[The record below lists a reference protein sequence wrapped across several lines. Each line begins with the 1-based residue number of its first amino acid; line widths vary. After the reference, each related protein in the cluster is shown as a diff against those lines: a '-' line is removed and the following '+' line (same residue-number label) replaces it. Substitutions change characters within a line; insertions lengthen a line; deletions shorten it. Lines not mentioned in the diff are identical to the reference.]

1 MAETLRIEIPIETV
15 DNTDPGVSNATKKF
29 EKMERAANS
38 ANSSAKKASDTVSKF
53 DKQAQKTEKSLASW
67 AKEKYEVLL
76 EAKER
81 ISPVLSTLGNGL
93 RGFAGKTWSVTMRA
107 IDLITSPVRGIINL
121 LKNPI
126 FQVGAV
132 LGVSIG
138 LKDTIETYKDFEAAM
153 SQVQAI
159 SGATSTEL
167 VKLTNKA
174 KEMGATTKF
183 TAEESAQAF
192 NYMAMAG
199 WKTDDMLN
207 GIEGILSLAAASGE
221 DLATTS
227 DIVTDALT
235 AFNMKAG
242 DAGHFSDVL
251 AAAASNANT
260 TVSGMGET
268 FKYAGSMA
276 GSLSYSMGY
285 TDEQIAQLRE
295 PDFCGRIG
303 FPDYMLA
310 NNNANIRRLEGRIK
324 SLQKT
329 KSQGTQE
336 SENKFFKVKENVE
349 AMRIQLFFEGKPE
362 PEVRDILKSNG
373 FRWAPSVGAWQR
385 QLNNNGKYAV
395 ERVIRELEEMEAAE

>member
-1 MAETLRIEIPIETV
+1 MCLLHHIFQKTGITPDEFYEKPKGVQAFMLASMRITLESQKGGMTVAETLRIEIPIETV

-93 RGFAGKTWSVTMRA
+93 RSFAGKTWSVTMRA

-159 SGATSTEL
+159 SRSHQHRAC
-167 VKLTNKA
+167 
-174 KEMGATTKF
+174 
-183 TAEESAQAF
+183 Q
-192 NYMAMAG
+192 
-199 WKTDDMLN
+199 
-207 GIEGILSLAAASGE
+207 
-221 DLATTS
+221 
-227 DIVTDALT
+227 
-235 AFNMKAG
+235 
-242 DAGHFSDVL
+242 
-251 AAAASNANT
+251 
-260 TVSGMGET
+260 
-268 FKYAGSMA
+268 
-276 GSLSYSMGY
+276 
-285 TDEQIAQLRE
+285 TDE
-295 PDFCGRIG
+295 
-303 FPDYMLA
+303 
-310 NNNANIRRLEGRIK
+310 
-324 SLQKT
+324 
-329 KSQGTQE
+329 
-336 SENKFFKVKENVE
+336 
-349 AMRIQLFFEGKPE
+349 
-362 PEVRDILKSNG
+362 
-373 FRWAPSVGAWQR
+373 
-385 QLNNNGKYAV
+385 
-395 ERVIRELEEMEAAE
+395 

>member
-53 DKQAQKTEKSLASW
+53 DKQAQKTEKSMASW

-207 GIEGILSLAAASGE
+207 GIEGILNLAAASGE

-276 GSLSYSMGY
+276 GSLSYSIE
-285 TDEQIAQLRE
+285 DVA
-295 PDFCGRIG
+295 
-303 FPDYMLA
+303 
-310 NNNANIRRLEGRIK
+310 
-324 SLQKT
+324 
-329 KSQGTQE
+329 
-336 SENKFFKVKENVE
+336 
-349 AMRIQLFFEGKPE
+349 
-362 PEVRDILKSNG
+362 
-373 FRWAPSVGAWQR
+373 
-385 QLNNNGKYAV
+385 LNSS
-395 ERVIRELEEMEAAE
+395 ICH

>member
-126 FQVGAV
+126 FQVGAI

-242 DAGHFSDVL
+242 DDL
-251 AAAASNANT
+251 
-260 TVSGMGET
+260 
-268 FKYAGSMA
+268 
-276 GSLSYSMGY
+276 
-285 TDEQIAQLRE
+285 
-295 PDFCGRIG
+295 
-303 FPDYMLA
+303 
-310 NNNANIRRLEGRIK
+310 
-324 SLQKT
+324 
-329 KSQGTQE
+329 E
-336 SENKFFKVKENVE
+336 SEVCQEVMNREFENMVIE
-349 AMRIQLFFEGKPE
+349 VLQNETDRQIIDYVFEYADNDMTRSE
-362 PEVRDILKSNG
+362 IAE
-373 FRWAPSVGAWQR
+373 SVGVSKQYICKRIIAIKEILR
-385 QLNNNGKYAV
+385 KKH
-395 ERVIRELEEMEAAE
+395 II

>member
-138 LKDTIETYKDFEAAM
+138 LKDTIETYKDFEAA
-153 SQVQAI
+153 
-159 SGATSTEL
+159 GP
-167 VKLTNKA
+167 
-174 KEMGATTKF
+174 
-183 TAEESAQAF
+183 
-192 NYMAMAG
+192 
-199 WKTDDMLN
+199 
-207 GIEGILSLAAASGE
+207 
-221 DLATTS
+221 
-227 DIVTDALT
+227 
-235 AFNMKAG
+235 
-242 DAGHFSDVL
+242 
-251 AAAASNANT
+251 
-260 TVSGMGET
+260 
-268 FKYAGSMA
+268 
-276 GSLSYSMGY
+276 GY
-285 TDEQIAQLRE
+285 KRSHQHRACQTDE
-295 PDFCGRIG
+295 
-303 FPDYMLA
+303 
-310 NNNANIRRLEGRIK
+310 
-324 SLQKT
+324 
-329 KSQGTQE
+329 
-336 SENKFFKVKENVE
+336 
-349 AMRIQLFFEGKPE
+349 
-362 PEVRDILKSNG
+362 
-373 FRWAPSVGAWQR
+373 
-385 QLNNNGKYAV
+385 
-395 ERVIRELEEMEAAE
+395 

>member
-1 MAETLRIEIPIETV
+1 MVAETLRIEIPIETV

-93 RGFAGKTWSVTMRA
+93 RGFAGKTWNVTMRA

-183 TAEESAQAF
+183 TAE
-192 NYMAMAG
+192 
-199 WKTDDMLN
+199 
-207 GIEGILSLAAASGE
+207 
-221 DLATTS
+221 
-227 DIVTDALT
+227 
-235 AFNMKAG
+235 
-242 DAGHFSDVL
+242 
-251 AAAASNANT
+251 
-260 TVSGMGET
+260 
-268 FKYAGSMA
+268 
-276 GSLSYSMGY
+276 
-285 TDEQIAQLRE
+285 
-295 PDFCGRIG
+295 
-303 FPDYMLA
+303 
-310 NNNANIRRLEGRIK
+310 
-324 SLQKT
+324 
-329 KSQGTQE
+329 
-336 SENKFFKVKENVE
+336 
-349 AMRIQLFFEGKPE
+349 
-362 PEVRDILKSNG
+362 
-373 FRWAPSVGAWQR
+373 
-385 QLNNNGKYAV
+385 
-395 ERVIRELEEMEAAE
+395 

>member
-93 RGFAGKTWSVTMRA
+93 RSFAGKTWSVTMRA

-207 GIEGILSLAAASGE
+207 LSL
-221 DLATTS
+221 
-227 DIVTDALT
+227 I
-235 AFNMKAG
+235 
-242 DAGHFSDVL
+242 H
-251 AAAASNANT
+251 
-260 TVSGMGET
+260 
-268 FKYAGSMA
+268 
-276 GSLSYSMGY
+276 
-285 TDEQIAQLRE
+285 I
-295 PDFCGRIG
+295 
-303 FPDYMLA
+303 
-310 NNNANIRRLEGRIK
+310 
-324 SLQKT
+324 
-329 KSQGTQE
+329 
-336 SENKFFKVKENVE
+336 
-349 AMRIQLFFEGKPE
+349 
-362 PEVRDILKSNG
+362 
-373 FRWAPSVGAWQR
+373 
-385 QLNNNGKYAV
+385 
-395 ERVIRELEEMEAAE
+395 